1 MEKTKAYKPGV
12 QSVPFKGVIFDMDG
26 TLIASTEADFLA
38 WKKTFEDYNRQLTY
52 ETYFPLLGMKS
63 QDVIRKILKLPAEQV
78 DDALARKMFHFEEI
92 MKTKGIDPI
101 PFAEEL
107 LKKLSKLDVKLA
119 LATSSRNMKMNLVMK
134 KLNFLQY
141 FNKTVTGEEV
151 HNSKPHPDIFL
162 KAAEKLKLHPE
173 DCVVIEDAA
182 NGVTAAKSAGMKCIA
197 ITTTHTK
204 DQLQH
209 ADVII
214 DTFEEFDYNHLC
226 STLKHA

>member
-1 MEKTKAYKPGV
+1 MEKIKLH
-12 QSVPFKGVIFDMDG
+12 SESENSLPFKGVIFDMDG

-38 WKKTFEDYNRQLTY
+38 WKNTFEDYNKELTY

-63 QDVIRKILKLPAEQV
+63 QDVIKKILKLHAEEV
-78 DDALARKMFHFEEI
+78 DGALAKKMFHFEEI

-101 PFAEEL
+101 PFAEDL
-107 LKKLSKLDVKLA
+107 LKRLKKLPVKIA

-141 FNKTVTGEEV
+141 FDKTVTGEEV

-197 ITTTHTK
+197 ITTTHSK
-204 DQLQH
+204 EQLQH
-209 ADVII
+209 ADIII
-214 DTFEEFDYNHLC
+214 DTFEEFDYAHLC
-226 STLKHA
+226 AAAKEY